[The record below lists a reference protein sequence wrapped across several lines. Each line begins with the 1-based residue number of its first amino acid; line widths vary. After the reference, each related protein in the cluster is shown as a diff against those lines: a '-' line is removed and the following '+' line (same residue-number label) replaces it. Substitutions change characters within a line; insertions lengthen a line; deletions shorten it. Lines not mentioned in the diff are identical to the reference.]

1 MITNNNGSALEEQ
14 FNNDCQTINLKYE
27 YPGYTGTERF
37 AIITSLSE
45 EALKNK
51 YSELLSKLHPYIIL
65 DASCKTA
72 LDDFHRNENKHYARA
87 VRGHIFGF
95 DEELEEHHPEFA
107 TGDCLERAIANE
119 QNEKLWDGINTL
131 DEKQRRRL
139 ISYFINGKSYREI
152 AEIEGVDHRAINRS
166 VEAAIKKLKKFYI

>member
-1 MITNNNGSALEEQ
+1 M
-14 FNNDCQTINLKYE
+14 
-27 YPGYTGTERF
+27 
-37 AIITSLSE
+37 
-45 EALKNK
+45 
-51 YSELLSKLHPYIIL
+51 